1 MMFLLRL
8 TFWIMLICLLL
19 PGSREDNKRL
29 ISSAEKTVNDVRGFC
44 DRNPDVCNDART
56 TANSLY
62 SRLRSGAELLQNWL
76 SNKRPDRLS
85 EVDPSTNLPDV
96 PTEPAPIYQHSDY
109 QAQQTVPKVAPKY
122 GDSLNPA
129 DKEVPWH
136 GPSRL

>member
-1 MMFLLRL
+1 MMFLLRF

-19 PGSREDNKRL
+19 PGSRDDSKRL
-29 ISSAEKTVNDVRGFC
+29 ISSAEKTVDDVRGFC
-44 DRNPDVCNDART
+44 DRNPDVCSDART
-56 TANSLY
+56 TVNSVY
-62 SRLRSGAELLQNWL
+62 SRLRSGAEMLQIWL
-76 SNKRPDRLS
+76 SNKKPDRVS
-85 EVDPSTNLPDV
+85 EATQGEDLPNVPSA
-96 PTEPAPIYQHSDY
+96 PAPTYQYSDY